1 VMLSYL
7 DSTWVRHLEAMTRLK
22 EGIGLRVYQQE
33 DPMRIY
39 EREGLELFEMHYQ
52 ELRRFIASDITS
64 FMKIVAAR
72 QEAN

>member
-1 VMLSYL
+1 MP
-7 DSTWVRHLEAMTRLK
+7 RKK

-52 ELRRFIASDITS
+52 ELRRFIASEITS
-64 FMKIVAAR
+64 YMKLVVAR
-72 QEAN
+72 QEAK